1 MKIVLPKIQAN
12 VSGAADALMLD
23 LEGFVSGAVFHF
35 FQFRINLYDRRNE
48 CYKCV
53 YGEAQY
59 CFHTACRL
67 LFARLIKYSVYCSTR
82 NILLDNIF
90 VLGIYSIYCVSSSL
104 KELRVRL

>member
-23 LEGFVSGAVFHF
+23 LEGFVSGAVFYF
-35 FQFRINLYDRRNE
+35 FQFRINLHNGRNE